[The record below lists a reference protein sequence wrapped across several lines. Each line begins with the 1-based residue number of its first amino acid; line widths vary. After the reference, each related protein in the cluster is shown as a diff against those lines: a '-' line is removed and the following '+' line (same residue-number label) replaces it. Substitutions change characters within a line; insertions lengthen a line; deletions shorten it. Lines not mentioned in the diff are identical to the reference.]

1 MNLDELKQIVSQGE
15 DSQHQF
21 KEDIRNGD
29 SLAAEMVAFSNSRG
43 GQILIGITNKGT
55 LSGLSNTDV
64 DRINQ
69 IISNAA
75 SQHVRSPIAVHTENI
90 MVETNRVAIIV
101 TVPEGID
108 KPYFDN
114 QGVIWLKSGADK
126 RRINSKEE
134 LRRLFQSTD
143 LIYADEVPT
152 KAGIDALDTT
162 LFTDFLKRVYNEVLP
177 ESPGAKLQLLE
188 NMNLAQNNHLSLAGL
203 LLFGSKPQLYK
214 PAFIIKAAHFL
225 GTQITDRYV
234 DSEDFEGSFPTIF
247 KEALAFIM
255 RNLHKI
261 QNQKS
266 VNSIGDPE
274 IPRAVFEELLVN
286 ALIHRDY
293 FITAP
298 IRIFVFANRIEIISP
313 GSLPNHLTV
322 KKIQAGT
329 AIQRNPILTSFVAKG
344 LLPYRGLGTGIRRA
358 LQEWPHIQFLDD
370 KEGCTFTAII
380 TRLPVQ

>member
-1 MNLDELKQIVSQGE
+1 MNLEELKQIVSQGE

-43 GQILIGITNKGT
+43 GQIFIGVTNKGM
-55 LSGLSNTDV
+55 LSGLSSTDV

-75 SQHVRSPIAVHTENI
+75 SQHIRSPIAVHTENI
-90 MVETNRVAIIV
+90 MVEANRIIIIV

-152 KAGIDALDTT
+152 KAKI
-162 LFTDFLKRVYNEVLP
+162 DFLNIAFFTNFLERVYEEKFP
-177 ESPGAKLQLLE
+177 ASSEQRQQLLE
-188 NMNLAQNNHLSLAGL
+188 NMNLAQDNHLNLAGL
-203 LLFGSKPQLYK
+203 LLFGNKPQVYK

-225 GTQITDRYV
+225 GTELTERYV
-234 DSEDFEGSFPTIF
+234 DSEDFEGPFPTIF

-261 QNQKS
+261 QNQKN

-274 IPRAVFEELLVN
+274 IPRVVFEELLVN

-298 IRIFVFANRIEIISP
+298 IRIFVFTDRIEIINP
-313 GSLPNHLTV
+313 GTLPNHLTV
-322 KKIQAGT
+322 NKIQAGT
-329 AIQRNPILTSFVAKG
+329 AIRNAINFSLICCQRAI
-344 LLPYRGLGTGIRRA
+344 A
-358 LQEWPHIQFLDD
+358 LSRPWDRIKMSMKAWPHIQFIDD